1 MNRREF
7 SALAMALAVSAVHSA
22 KASDPNTTAQQ
33 HSDMRGFENF
43 LSQQKVTVG
52 MVVYPG
58 MFLMDLVGPL
68 GVFDSLMNKEIH
80 FIAKDLQ
87 PIPAQQSQSGPLI
100 HVNPSSVFS
109 TFDKPLD
116 VLFVP
121 GGVPGTFDF
130 MQDHQSLNF
139 IHTQAQR
146 SRYVTSVCTGS
157 LILGA
162 AGLLKGKRAASHW
175 ATLEVL
181 AEFGAIPVDERVVI
195 DGKIVTGGGVT
206 AGLDFGLTLAGILVG
221 ETYAQAIQLY
231 LEYNPQP
238 PFNAGSPKTAPKVSK
253 AFLDEMFKDMVVMAR
268 QLARHAV
275 KTHGVSE

>member
-7 SALAMALAVSAVHSA
+7 SVLALTLALSAVQSARSGTADQATHS
-22 KASDPNTTAQQ
+22 
-33 HSDMRGFENF
+33 HSSMTGFEN
-43 LSQQKVTVG
+43 LVSHPKVTVG

-68 GVFDSLMNKEIH
+68 SVFDSLMNKEIH
-80 FIAKDLQ
+80 FLAKDLK
-87 PIPAQQSQSGPLI
+87 PIGAQQGRSGPLI
-100 HVNPSSVFS
+100 HVNPTATFS

-130 MQDHQSLNF
+130 MQDKKSLAFIRKQAAQSK
-139 IHTQAQR
+139 
-146 SRYVTSVCTGS
+146 YVTSVCTGS

-162 AGLLKGKRAASHW
+162 AGLLTGKRAASHW

-181 AEFGAIPVDERVVI
+181 TEFAAIPVDERVVV
-195 DGKIVTGGGVT
+195 DGNIVTGGGVT
-206 AGLDFGLTLAGILVG
+206 AGLDFGLSLAAILVG
-221 ETYAQAIQLY
+221 EEYAQAIQLY

-238 PFNAGSPKTAPKVSK
+238 PFSAGSPKTAPEVSK

-268 QLARHAV
+268 QLARQAV
-275 KTHGVSE
+275 KAPGLSQ